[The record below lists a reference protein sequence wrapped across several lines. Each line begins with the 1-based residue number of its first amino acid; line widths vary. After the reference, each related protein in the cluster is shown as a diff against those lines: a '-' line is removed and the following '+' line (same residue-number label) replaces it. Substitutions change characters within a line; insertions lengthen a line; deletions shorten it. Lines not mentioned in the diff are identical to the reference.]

1 MVGWREREG
10 GDGQTARKREEMR
23 RVRRES
29 VVDIVM
35 VFCPV
40 LLLAFVSLSFL
51 LVVFCVGD
59 GNECEIWKL

>member
-1 MVGWREREG
+1 M
-10 GDGQTARKREEMR
+10 
-23 RVRRES
+23 RRES